1 MRTPGAGS
9 TVANTWKDS
18 DGGRRTDEADEGR
31 RAHRGRGEQ
40 GAVLGDRVGRGE
52 NARTI
57 LRRTGVKVGRWCIV
71 SHSRLAQA
79 GWYVVGIGYTSAHT
93 RRDLLDIDE

>member
-1 MRTPGAGS
+1 M
-9 TVANTWKDS
+9 V
-18 DGGRRTDEADEGR
+18 DEADEGR

-40 GAVLGDRVGRGE
+40 GAVLGDRVGRG
-52 NARTI
+52 
-57 LRRTGVKVGRWCIV
+57 VKVGRWCVV